1 MMRQLAVMASLGWA
15 LAACVGGAPKDP
27 NEPTASDIYVK
38 KGLQYM
44 ESGRL
49 DIAQQDLKHALE
61 LDSRSAEA
69 HNAMGVLHER
79 LKQLP
84 EAEAE
89 FKRALALDEA
99 HVGAGTNYGRIL
111 CSQGKYA
118 EAMKHFQKGIDSKL
132 YASPWLALT
141 NAGLCAK
148 SQGNKA
154 EAENLLRKALES
166 NPGFAPALLQM
177 AKLSLEN
184 RNYLSARAFLQR
196 FDAVADFSAES
207 LALGAQ
213 IEQGLGN
220 SKDAGDYRKK
230 LLRFFPDSPE
240 ASRFRSKRA
249 AE

>member
-1 MMRQLAVMASLGWA
+1 MMRRLVGVAAVA
-15 LAACVGGAPKDP
+15 LALAGCIGGAQKDP
-27 NEPTASDIYVK
+27 NERSPSEIYVL

-44 ESGRL
+44 ELGRL
-49 DIAQQDLKHALE
+49 DIAQHDLKHALE
-61 LDSRSAEA
+61 LDSHSAEA
-69 HNAMGVLHER
+69 HNAMGVLYER
-79 LKQLP
+79 LQQP
-84 EAEAE
+84 AEAEAE
-89 FKRALALDEA
+89 FKRALSLDEN
-99 HVGAGTNYGRIL
+99 HIGAGTNYGRIL

-118 EAMKHFQKGIDSKL
+118 EAMQHFQKAIDSKL
-132 YASPWLALT
+132 YPSPWLALT

-148 SQGNKA
+148 TQGKTADA
-154 EAENLLRKALES
+154 ESLLRKALDS
-166 NPGFAPALLQM
+166 NPSFAPALLQM
-177 AKLSLEN
+177 AKLSLEA
-184 RNYLSARAFLQR
+184 RNFMSARAFLQR

-220 SKDAGDYRKK
+220 AKDAGDYRKK